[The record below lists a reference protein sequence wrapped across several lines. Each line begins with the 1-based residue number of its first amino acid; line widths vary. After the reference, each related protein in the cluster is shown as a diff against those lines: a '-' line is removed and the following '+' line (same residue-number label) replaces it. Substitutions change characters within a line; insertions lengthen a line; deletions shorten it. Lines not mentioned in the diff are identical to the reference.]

1 MSMLKAFGII
11 AIIEATSFFAL
22 IIGMFFKYVVDA
34 SWGETAV
41 RTIGQIH
48 GFLVVIYIALLFL
61 NHVQRKWPV
70 RKTLIDF
77 IAVAIPFAG
86 FWVGKKAFEEDRLA
100 TNSSNPSA
108 A

>member
-1 MSMLKAFGII
+1 VSTLKAFGII
-11 AIIEATSFFAL
+11 AIIEAISFFAL
-22 IIGMFFKYVVDA
+22 IVGMFIKYVVDA

-48 GFLVVIYIALLFL
+48 GFLVIIYIALLFL
-61 NHVQRKWPV
+61 NYVQRKWPI
-70 RKTLIDF
+70 RKTIIDL

-86 FWVGKKAFEEDRLA
+86 FWVGKKVFEEDRLA
-100 TNSSNPSA
+100 TSSTTPRA